1 MQMSRKHITNLMANI
16 YLCIIADITNYDDDD
31 DDDQHYKDISKV
43 DGGGEHS
50 TQTDQAKCQNEAS
63 TENQ

>member
-1 MQMSRKHITNLMANI
+1 MVNI
-16 YLCIIADITNYDDDD
+16 YLCIIADITN
-31 DDDQHYKDISKV
+31 DDQHDKDISKV

-50 TQTDQAKCQNEAS
+50 TTQTDQAKWQNEAS

>member
-1 MQMSRKHITNLMANI
+1 MANI
-16 YLCIIADITNYDDDD
+16 YLCIIADITNYHDDDG
-31 DDDQHYKDISKV
+31 DQHDKDISKV
-43 DGGGEHS
+43 DGGEEHS

>member
-31 DDDQHYKDISKV
+31 DDQHDKDISKV

>member
-1 MQMSRKHITNLMANI
+1 MANI
-16 YLCIIADITNYDDDD
+16 YLCIIADITNYDDD
-31 DDDQHYKDISKV
+31 KDISKV
-43 DGGGEHS
+43 DGGGEHA

>member
-1 MQMSRKHITNLMANI
+1 MANI

-31 DDDQHYKDISKV
+31 DDDQHDKDISKV

>member
-1 MQMSRKHITNLMANI
+1 MANI
-16 YLCIIADITNYDDDD
+16 YLCIIADITNYDDD
-31 DDDQHYKDISKV
+31 QHDKDISKV

-50 TQTDQAKCQNEAS
+50 MQTDQAKCQNEAS

>member
-1 MQMSRKHITNLMANI
+1 MANI
-16 YLCIIADITNYDDDD
+16 YLCIIADITNYDDDE
-31 DDDQHYKDISKV
+31 QHDKDFSKV

-50 TQTDQAKCQNEAS
+50 TLTDQAKCQNEAS